1 MRKFL
6 LAAITLS
13 LLIPTGMSASNAAVK
28 AGAACSK
35 LNSIATSSG
44 KKFTCIKSGKKMVWN
59 AGTNIGSKSTSK
71 TSDEQTPKISSASL
85 FLPSTEC
92 QLLKPIN
99 LPMDDGPFGSIG
111 FPRDGSSMKS
121 LGDQRGLVIF
131 VDFPDVIAPSDLKS
145 AWEKSSIPLA
155 ESLFR
160 FASYGKF
167 KLKVDMTKKV
177 YRIQKNSEYYALKE
191 APSGGPIPGAPAPKL
206 DEVIADAMVLADADI
221 DFSKYLFVTVASPA
235 NSNLTISGASGL
247 GPNPKQFD
255 GVSYSKASFQSLD
268 SLTPLDKPYKTLNFT
283 HDIGHMLGLMHPY
296 VDRSSTHG
304 AWDIMWNFAYQ
315 NDFLGWNKWKLEWIE
330 MDQVSCISP
339 TQEGEVISLLTPIGD
354 PSNKAKMMVI
364 KLNLTKALVVEVR
377 RKTPFEKLSTAQEG
391 VIVYTVD
398 ATKGQGDGPIEI
410 VSNPNKIIDSQNFAV
425 VLGTM
430 RKGDSTISN
439 GYEIKVLHSN
449 SAGDYVSIKKSA

>member
-1 MRKFL
+1 MRKYL
-6 LAAITLS
+6 LAAIALS
-13 LLIPTGMSASNAAVK
+13 LLAPFEISSSNAAVK
-28 AGAACSK
+28 AGAACNK
-35 LNSIATSSG
+35 LNSTTTSSG
-44 KKFTCIKSGKKMVWN
+44 KKFTCIKSGKKMVWKV
-59 AGTNIGSKSTSK
+59 GTNIGSNSTSN
-71 TSDEQTPKISSASL
+71 TSDEQIPKISLASV

-92 QLLKPIN
+92 QLVKPIN
-99 LPMDDGPFGSIG
+99 LRMDDGPFGSIG

-121 LGDQRGLVIF
+121 LGDQKGLVVL
-131 VDFPDVIAPSDLKS
+131 VDFPDVIAPGDLKS

-155 ESLFR
+155 ESLFN

-167 KLKVDMTKKV
+167 KLKVDMTNKI

-206 DEVIADAMVLADADI
+206 DEVIADAMVLADSDI
-221 DFSKYLFVTVASPA
+221 DFSNYLFVTVAAPA
-235 NSNLTISGASGL
+235 SSNLTLSGASGL

-255 GVSYSKASFQSLD
+255 GVIYSKASFQSLD
-268 SLTPLDKPYKTLNFT
+268 SLTPLDKQYKTLNFT

-296 VDRSSTHG
+296 EARSSTPG

-315 NDFLGWNKWKLEWIE
+315 NDFLGWNKWKLEWID
-330 MDQVSCISP
+330 MDQVLCVSP
-339 TQEGEVISLLTPIGD
+339 AQSGEVISLLTPIGD
-354 PSNKAKMMVI
+354 PSSKPKMMVI
-364 KLNLTKALVVEVR
+364 KLHSTKALVVEVR

-410 VSNPNKIIDSQNFAV
+410 VSNPNKVINSQNFAV
-425 VLGTM
+425 ILGTM
-430 RKGDSTISN
+430 KKGDSTISN

-449 SAGDYVSIKKSA
+449 SVGEYVSIKKST